1 MARSNGGHGGD
12 GGNGGGRRA
21 TSRAELIL
29 HPVRMRLIVAL
40 ARRRLTARQLGAILA
55 DVPQATLYH
64 HLGLL
69 TKGGV
74 LRVVEEHPVRGT
86 VEKVYALASEQFLSP
101 DDMAV
106 ATPDDHLRYFTA
118 FVTGLLADFGRYLQ
132 SGPVDL
138 ARDGVGYHPL
148 VLHLSDEELM
158 QLAQA
163 LNAALLP
170 FLRNEPAPNRRRRLF
185 STVLMPDVSPP
196 DADAEARAGSQPTKS
211 AE

>member
-1 MARSNGGHGGD
+1 MARSNGGH
-12 GGNGGGRRA
+12 NGSGKHA

-40 ARRRLTARQLGAILA
+40 ARRQRTARQLGEILA

-86 VEKVYALASEQFLSP
+86 IEKVYALASDQFLSP
-101 DDMAV
+101 EDMAA

-132 SGPVDL
+132 SGPMDMV
-138 ARDGVGYHPL
+138 RDGVGYHQL
-148 VLHLSDEELM
+148 VLHLADEELM
-158 QLAQA
+158 RMAQA

-170 FLRNEPAPNRRRRLF
+170 FLRNGPAPNRRRRLF
-185 STVLMPDVSPP
+185 STVLMPDVAPP
-196 DADAEARAGSQPTKS
+196 GANADAPAGRGP
-211 AE
+211 AEPAE